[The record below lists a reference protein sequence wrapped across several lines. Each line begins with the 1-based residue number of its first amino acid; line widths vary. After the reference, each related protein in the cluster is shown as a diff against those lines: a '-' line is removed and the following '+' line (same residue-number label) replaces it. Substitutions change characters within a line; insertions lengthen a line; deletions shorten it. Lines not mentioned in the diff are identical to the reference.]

1 MSRRV
6 LVFDTTLRDGE
17 QSPGFSMNIAEKI
30 TLARQLARLGVDII
44 EAGFPV
50 ASEGDFEAVR
60 AIAREIKGPVIA
72 GLARATAGDIDR
84 CWDAVRHARHPRIH
98 TFLATSD
105 IHIAKKLNSTREEIL
120 RRAVE
125 AVQHAKRLT
134 ADVEFSAEDAFRS
147 DWEFLCRV
155 VGAVID
161 AGATTVN
168 IPDTVGYAIPSEFG
182 ELIRTVRERVPN
194 IGRAVLAVHC
204 HDDLGLGVANSL
216 AAVQN
221 GAGQVECTVNGIGE
235 RAGNASLEEIVMA
248 LKTRPALFG
257 ATTGIHTE
265 ELTRTS
271 RLLASITGIDVQPNK
286 AIVGRNAFAHESG
299 IHQDGVLK
307 DARTYEIMTPE
318 SVGLS
323 RAQLVLGKHSGR
335 HAFAKRL
342 QELGFE
348 LTKEQVAC
356 AFASFKELCDK
367 KKEVFDDDLAALVE
381 QEIGAAVPETW
392 ALEYLATSS
401 GTRAIP
407 TATVVLRRE
416 GVLSQD
422 SATGDGPVDAA
433 YHAVDRLTGVSGTLL
448 SYQIRA
454 VTSGK
459 DALGEASIKVRFA
472 EREFT
477 ARAAST
483 DIVESSVRAYL
494 AAINRMLASAAV
506 PAAVSGDQP

>member
-6 LVFDTTLRDGE
+6 LIFDTTLRDGE

-60 AIAREIKGPVIA
+60 TIAREVRGPVIA
-72 GLARATAGDIDR
+72 GLARATTGDIDR
-84 CWDAVRHARHPRIH
+84 CWDAVRHAAHPRIH

-105 IHIAKKLNSTREEIL
+105 IHIAKKFNTTREEIL
-120 RRAVE
+120 RRAVA
-125 AVQHAKRLT
+125 AVRHARGLT

-155 VGAVID
+155 VEAVID

-182 ELIRTVRERVPN
+182 ELIRTIRERVPN
-194 IGRAVLAVHC
+194 IDRAVLAVHC

-216 AAVQN
+216 AAIQN

-257 ATTGIHTE
+257 ASTGIRTE
-265 ELTRTS
+265 EITRTS

-335 HAFAKRL
+335 HAFARRL
-342 QELGFE
+342 QDLGFE
-348 LTKEQVAC
+348 LTKEQLAS
-356 AFASFKELCDK
+356 AFARFKELCDK
-367 KKEVFDDDLAALVE
+367 KKEIFDEDLAALVE
-381 QEIGAAVPETW
+381 QEIVATVPETW
-392 ALEYLATSS
+392 SLEYLATAS
-401 GTRAIP
+401 GTRSIP
-407 TATVVLRRE
+407 TATVVLRRGE
-416 GVLSQD
+416 ERFQD

-433 YHAVDRLTGVSGTLL
+433 YHAVDRIAGVNGTLL
-448 SYQIRA
+448 SYSIRA

-459 DALGEASIKVRFA
+459 DALGEATIKVRFDG
-472 EREFT
+472 RELS

-494 AAINRMLASAAV
+494 SAINRMLATTPEPDRAE
-506 PAAVSGDQP
+506 GGQP